1 MSDKSTENVLT
12 IVRLELKLKD
22 TKEELK
28 SCKRE
33 LSLLSSNFQETRTK
47 DEQTKNSLSKSIN
60 DISTKAE
67 EYYALMESLKREMR
81 SKESQARNLQLTLEE
96 DLEAEKEKA
105 AEKIEQLSAKVLKLA
120 ETKSASDIKIK
131 ELKLT
136 ERRYAELKCHVGT
149 LQTSLNNLNEENN
162 KIFDAVELQKAE
174 MKNQNSRE
182 RKQLRI

>member
-1 MSDKSTENVLT
+1 MLRKTITEREQANIQLETVNQKHQDTNTNLSNTIEVLSDKSTENVLT

-67 EYYALMESLKREMR
+67 EYYALMEALKRGMR

-105 AEKIEQLSAKVLKLA
+105 AEKI
-120 ETKSASDIKIK
+120 
-131 ELKLT
+131 
-136 ERRYAELKCHVGT
+136 
-149 LQTSLNNLNEENN
+149 
-162 KIFDAVELQKAE
+162 
-174 MKNQNSRE
+174 
-182 RKQLRI
+182 